1 MFSAMASAAPSPFPS
16 EAVPWQVLHWRG
28 RTQVFTERVDG
39 LTLPMVRIPA
49 GSFRMGSPPEEEGR
63 LDREGPVHTVRLEEF
78 LMGRTPI
85 TQEQWRVVA
94 QWKEREGER
103 WGMSLNPNR
112 ASFHRDEKVGGSSR
126 SDSGRAT
133 LLEGKTSMDQWPVE
147 RVSWHDAMEFCH
159 RLSQRTGR
167 TYTLPSEAQWEYACR
182 AGTATP
188 FAFGDTL
195 TPELANYYASVSY
208 ADGPKGDWLQQT
220 TPVGRFPANAWGL
233 NDMHGNVWEWCLDHW
248 HHNYGEGNNTDQE
261 KAPDDGSA
269 WLYNQTIKVEKDRLL
284 RGGSWDDFPGDCRSA
299 FRDHYE
305 PDYVNDGVGF
315 RVVCLPQG
323 RST

>member
-1 MFSAMASAAPSPFPS
+1 MASVAPSPSPS

-63 LDREGPVHTVRLEEF
+63 SASEGPVHTVRLEEF

-94 QWKEREGER
+94 QWEEREGEQ
-103 WGMSLNPNR
+103 WGKELMPNPSR
-112 ASFHRDEKVGGSSR
+112 FQPTEAEGGGER
-126 SDSGRAT
+126 LAFERFA
-133 LLEGKTSMDQWPVE
+133 LLEEETTTDQRPVE
-147 RVSWHDAMEFCH
+147 RVIWHDAMEFCH

-195 TPELANYYASVSY
+195 TPELANYDASESY
-208 ADGPKGDWLQQT
+208 ADGPKGVWLRQT

-233 NDMHGNVWEWCLDHW
+233 KDMHGNVWEWCLDHW
-248 HHNYGEGNNTDQE
+248 HDNYGEGNNTDQE

-269 WLYNQTIKVEKDRLL
+269 GLHNQTIKDEKDRLL
-284 RGGSWDDFPGDCRSA
+284 RGGSWGGIPRNCRSA
-299 FRDHYE
+299 VRFHVKPVGVGD
-305 PDYVNDGVGF
+305 NVGF